1 MTRNTNFAL
10 TLSAGALVG
19 LMALASASAPALARG
34 NGGGGAA
41 GGGENGNV
49 MAAVN
54 IANVP
59 ERGRPQGFP
68 QFNRAPCGQ
77 EAGVVNL
84 RQCNYVGTR
93 RVVHIYR

>member
-10 TLSAGALVG
+10 TLSAAAFAGLV
-19 LMALASASAPALARG
+19 ALASASAPAFARG

-68 QFNRAPCGQ
+68 QLNRAPCGQ
-77 EAGVVNL
+77 EAGTP
-84 RQCNYVGTR
+84 RQRECNYAGTR